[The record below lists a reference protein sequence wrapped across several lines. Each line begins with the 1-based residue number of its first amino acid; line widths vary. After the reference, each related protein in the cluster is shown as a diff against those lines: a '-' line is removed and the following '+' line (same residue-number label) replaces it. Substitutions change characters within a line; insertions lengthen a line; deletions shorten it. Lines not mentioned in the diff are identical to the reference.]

1 MVRERSVSSGDVDVA
16 GSTDHWLRYRLPAKF
31 VRRHQHPLCVGQ
43 KQRWFL
49 LRLAHEDVRFRFDQ
63 TDEPEFDEWRWADYW
78 EPVREVI
85 HFKRPVYRQALHE
98 LATVPRVVCLRI
110 YLGSESPSEP
120 VPKLVV
126 RTYAGRRHSPGS
138 ARSLGVFAFY
148 VTYEYGRWWRV
159 DRLTTSQREAKPG
172 RQERL
177 ESRTAN
183 CA

>member
-1 MVRERSVSSGDVDVA
+1 MTDVIDEQGFRANVGIVLMRSDKRVFLGRRIGGRGWQFPQGGMREGEDAEAALLRELREEIGLEPGDVDVA

-31 VRRHQHPLCVGQ
+31 VRRHQHSLCVGQ

-98 LATVPRVVCLRI
+98 LGAIAFPGGLPA
-110 YLGSESPSEP
+110 YPDWWESESP
-120 VPKLVV
+120 
-126 RTYAGRRHSPGS
+126 
-138 ARSLGVFAFY
+138 
-148 VTYEYGRWWRV
+148 
-159 DRLTTSQREAKPG
+159 
-172 RQERL
+172 
-177 ESRTAN
+177 
-183 CA
+183 